1 MTTYTYHDG
10 YVAAHV
16 TIDRENRAMTEVA
29 QLGTLPSAWV
39 DRLTILRAYI
49 LTCIEC
55 SKTPDDTWTAKLSA
69 YRKEYDTA
77 LPLARSAQA
86 VIDAQS
92 NTLTGGASIF
102 TCDLQRG

>member
-1 MTTYTYHDG
+1 MTTHTYNDG
-10 YVAAHV
+10 YVASYV
-16 TIDRENRAMTEVA
+16 TADREDRAMIEVA

-69 YRKEYDTA
+69 YRKEYDAA
-77 LPLARSAQA
+77 LPQARTAQA

-92 NTLTGGASIF
+92 KTLTGGASIF